1 MKNKM
6 LLTLSIV
13 GIAGLLVSCNTTGN
27 TSSTGNTST
36 STSTPSPVSSSTTP
50 ISSTTDKVTYKQ
62 GLGTS
67 IDFKT
72 DKNGVITQANVYV
85 ASVIFD
91 STNTIVSAYIDELQ
105 IPLTY
110 TAASGDTAA
119 KLEFTTEGK
128 PQITSSHKPEGQAV
142 ASKKE
147 LLEDY
152 GMSTAEKGD
161 WYVQAAA
168 IENVAIGLTV
178 DQFKAQV
185 GTDGK
190 PAAGSDLSADAS
202 ITVSTTAKTIE
213 SALAHAKEY
222 EAKEAGVAGAGIVLT
237 GIGNDEYSGNWQ
249 LDVEM
254 AATAVSDSK
263 VVSTQVSVYQI
274 QVTTEGKLGTN
285 NAFKYATEV
294 GAVGTIASKL
304 ELGEKYGM
312 SKAEKGD
319 WYVQALAYETWAVG
333 KDAAALNAA
342 VGKDNK
348 PSDSDLA
355 ADVSITVNGFTSS
368 VVESLTHVRK
378 DSYK

>member
-36 STSTPSPVSSSTTP
+36 STSTSSPVSSSTTP
-50 ISSTTDKVTYKQ
+50 ISSTTNKVTYKQ

-67 IDFKT
+67 IDFAT
-72 DKNGVITQANVYV
+72 DKNDVITQANVYV

-91 STNTIVSAYIDELQ
+91 STDKIVSAYIDELQ

-119 KLEFTTEGK
+119 KLEFTAGK
-128 PQITSSHKPEGQAV
+128 AQITSSHKPEGQAV

-152 GMSTAEKGD
+152 GMSTAAKGD

-168 IENVAIGLTV
+168 IEKAAIGLTV

-237 GIGNDEYSGNWQ
+237 GISNDHSGNWQ
-249 LDVEM
+249 LNVEM

-263 VVSTQVSVYQI
+263 VASTQVSVYQI
-274 QVTTEGKLGTN
+274 PVTTEGKLGTN
-285 NAFKYATEV
+285 NAVTYATEV

-312 SKAEKGD
+312 AGTATKGE
-319 WYVQALAYETWAVG
+319 WNVQALAYETWAVG

>member
-67 IDFKT
+67 IDFAT

-119 KLEFTTEGK
+119 KLEFTVSK
-128 PQITSSHKPEGQAV
+128 PQIKSSHKPEGQAV

-152 GMSTAEKGD
+152 GMSTAAKGD

-237 GIGNDEYSGNWQ
+237 GIGNDYSGNWQ

-274 QVTTEGKLGTN
+274 PVTTEGKLGTN
-285 NAFKYATEV
+285 NAVKYATEV

-312 SKAEKGD
+312 AGSANKGE
-319 WYVQALAYETWAVG
+319 WNVQALAYETWAVG

>member
-50 ISSTTDKVTYKQ
+50 ISSTTDKFTYRQ

-72 DKNGVITQANVYV
+72 DENDVITQANVYV

-119 KLEFTTEGK
+119 KLEFTAGK
-128 PQITSSHKPEGQAV
+128 SQITSSHKPEGQAV

-152 GMSTAEKGD
+152 GMSTAAKGD

-168 IENVAIGLTV
+168 IEKVAIGLTV

-185 GTDGK
+185 GTNGK
-190 PAAGSDLSADAS
+190 PADGSDLSADAS

-237 GIGNDEYSGNWQ
+237 GISNDHSGNWQ

-274 QVTTEGKLGTN
+274 PVTTEGKLGTN
-285 NAFKYATEV
+285 NAVKYATEV

-312 SKAEKGD
+312 AGSANKGE
-319 WYVQALAYETWAVG
+319 WNVQALAYETWAVG

>member
-72 DKNGVITQANVYV
+72 GENDVITQANVYV

-91 STNTIVSAYIDELQ
+91 STNKIVSAYIDELQ

-119 KLEFTTEGK
+119 KLEFTAGK
-128 PQITSSHKPEGQAV
+128 AQITSSHKPEGQAV

-152 GMSTAEKGD
+152 GMSTAAKGD

-168 IENVAIGLTV
+168 IEKTAIGLTV

-202 ITVSTTAKTIE
+202 ITVNTTAKTIE

-237 GIGNDEYSGNWQ
+237 GISNDHSGNWQ

-263 VVSTQVSVYQI
+263 VASTQVSVYQI
-274 QVTTEGKLGTN
+274 PVTTEGKLGTN
-285 NAFKYATEV
+285 NAVKYATEV
-294 GAVGTIASKL
+294 GAVGKIASKL
-304 ELGEKYGM
+304 ELGDKYGM
-312 SKAEKGD
+312 AGTATKGE
-319 WYVQALAYETWAVG
+319 WNVQALAYETWAVG

>member
-13 GIAGLLVSCNTTGN
+13 GIAALLVSCNTTGN

-67 IDFKT
+67 IDFAT

-119 KLEFTTEGK
+119 KLEFTAGK

-152 GMSTAEKGD
+152 GMAGSATKGE

-202 ITVSTTAKTIE
+202 ITVNTTAKTIE

-237 GIGNDEYSGNWQ
+237 GISNDYSGNWQ

-274 QVTTEGKLGTN
+274 PVTTEGKLGTN
-285 NAFKYATEV
+285 NAVKYATEV

-312 SKAEKGD
+312 AGSANKGE
-319 WYVQALAYETWAVG
+319 WNVQALAYETWAVG

>member
-67 IDFKT
+67 IDFAT
-72 DKNGVITQANVYV
+72 DKNGVITKANVYV

-91 STNTIVSAYIDELQ
+91 STNKIVSAYIDELQ

-119 KLEFTTEGK
+119 KLEFTAGK
-128 PQITSSHKPEGQAV
+128 AQITSSHKPEGQAV

-152 GMSTAEKGD
+152 GMSTAAKGD

-168 IENVAIGLTV
+168 IEKVAIGLTV

-185 GTDGK
+185 GTNGK
-190 PAAGSDLSADAS
+190 PADGSDLSADAS

-213 SALAHAKEY
+213 SALTHAKEY

-237 GIGNDEYSGNWQ
+237 GISNDHSGNWQ
-249 LDVEM
+249 LNVEM

-263 VVSTQVSVYQI
+263 VASTQVSVYQI
-274 QVTTEGKLGTN
+274 PVTTEGKLGTN
-285 NAFKYATEV
+285 NAVTYATEV

-312 SKAEKGD
+312 AGTATKGE
-319 WYVQALAYETWAVG
+319 WNVQALAYETWAVG

>member
-13 GIAGLLVSCNTTGN
+13 GIAGLLVSCNT
-27 TSSTGNTST
+27 TGNTST

-67 IDFKT
+67 IDFAT

-91 STNTIVSAYIDELQ
+91 STNKIVSAYIDELQ

-119 KLEFTTEGK
+119 KLEFTAGK
-128 PQITSSHKPEGQAV
+128 AQITSSHKPEGQAV

-152 GMSTAEKGD
+152 GMAGTATKGE

-185 GTDGK
+185 GTNGK
-190 PAAGSDLSADAS
+190 PADGSDLSADAS
-202 ITVSTTAKTIE
+202 ITVNTTAKTIE

-237 GIGNDEYSGNWQ
+237 GISNDHSGNWQ
-249 LDVEM
+249 LNVEM

-263 VVSTQVSVYQI
+263 VASTQVSVYQI
-274 QVTTEGKLGTN
+274 PVTTEGKLGIN
-285 NAFKYATEV
+285 NAVTYATEV

-312 SKAEKGD
+312 AGTATKGE
-319 WYVQALAYETWAVG
+319 WNVQALAYETWAVG

>member
-67 IDFKT
+67 IDFAT

-119 KLEFTTEGK
+119 KLEFTADK
-128 PQITSSHKPEGQAV
+128 PQIKSSHKPEGQAV

-152 GMSTAEKGD
+152 GMSTAAKGD

-237 GIGNDEYSGNWQ
+237 GISNDYSGNWQ

-274 QVTTEGKLGTN
+274 PVTTEGKLGTN
-285 NAFKYATEV
+285 NAVKYATEV

-312 SKAEKGD
+312 AGSANKGE
-319 WYVQALAYETWAVG
+319 WNVQALAYETWAVG

>member
-50 ISSTTDKVTYKQ
+50 ISSTADKVTYKQ

-67 IDFKT
+67 IDFAT

-91 STNTIVSAYIDELQ
+91 STNKIVSAYIDELQ

-119 KLEFTTEGK
+119 KLEFTAGK
-128 PQITSSHKPEGQAV
+128 AQITSSHKPEGQAV

-152 GMSTAEKGD
+152 GMSTAAKGD

-168 IENVAIGLTV
+168 IEKVAIGLTV

-185 GTDGK
+185 GTNGK
-190 PAAGSDLSADAS
+190 PADGSDLSADAS

-237 GIGNDEYSGNWQ
+237 GISNDHSGNWQ
-249 LDVEM
+249 LNVEM

-263 VVSTQVSVYQI
+263 VASTQVSVYQI
-274 QVTTEGKLGTN
+274 PVTTEGKLGTN
-285 NAFKYATEV
+285 NAVTYATEV

-312 SKAEKGD
+312 AGTATKGE
-319 WYVQALAYETWAVG
+319 WNVQALAYETWAVG

>member
-72 DKNGVITQANVYV
+72 DKNDVITQANVYV

-91 STNTIVSAYIDELQ
+91 STNKIVSAYIDELQ

-119 KLEFTTEGK
+119 KLEFTAGK
-128 PQITSSHKPEGQAV
+128 SQITSSHKPEGQAV

-152 GMSTAEKGD
+152 GMSTAAKGD

-168 IENVAIGLTV
+168 IEKVAIGLTV

-185 GTDGK
+185 GTNGK
-190 PAAGSDLSADAS
+190 PAEGSDLSADAS

-213 SALAHAKEY
+213 SAFAHAKEY

-237 GIGNDEYSGNWQ
+237 GISNDHSGNWQ
-249 LDVEM
+249 LNVEM

-263 VVSTQVSVYQI
+263 VASTQVSVYQI
-274 QVTTEGKLGTN
+274 PVTTEGKLGTN
-285 NAFKYATEV
+285 NAVKYATEV

-312 SKAEKGD
+312 AGTAAKGE
-319 WYVQALAYETWAVG
+319 WNVQALAYETWAVG

>member
-72 DKNGVITQANVYV
+72 GENDVITQANVYV

-91 STNTIVSAYIDELQ
+91 STNKIVSAYIDELQ

-119 KLEFTTEGK
+119 KLEFTAGK
-128 PQITSSHKPEGQAV
+128 AQITSSHKPEGQAV

-152 GMSTAEKGD
+152 GMSTAAKGD

-168 IENVAIGLTV
+168 IEKTAIGLTV

-190 PAAGSDLSADAS
+190 PAAGSDLSADVS
-202 ITVSTTAKTIE
+202 ITVNTTAKTIE

-237 GIGNDEYSGNWQ
+237 GISNDHSGNWQ

-263 VVSTQVSVYQI
+263 VASTQVSVYQI
-274 QVTTEGKLGTN
+274 PVTTEGKLGTN
-285 NAFKYATEV
+285 NAVKYATEV
-294 GAVGTIASKL
+294 GAVGKIASKL
-304 ELGEKYGM
+304 ELGDKYGM
-312 SKAEKGD
+312 AGTATKGE
-319 WYVQALAYETWAVG
+319 WNVQALAYETWAVG

>member
-67 IDFKT
+67 IDFAT

-119 KLEFTTEGK
+119 KLEFTAGK
-128 PQITSSHKPEGQAV
+128 PQIKSSHKPEGQAV

-152 GMSTAEKGD
+152 GMAESATKGE

-185 GTDGK
+185 GTNGK
-190 PAAGSDLSADAS
+190 PADGSDLSADAS

-237 GIGNDEYSGNWQ
+237 GISNDYSGNWQ

-274 QVTTEGKLGTN
+274 PVTTEGKLGTN
-285 NAFKYATEV
+285 NAVKYATEV

-312 SKAEKGD
+312 AGSANKGE
-319 WYVQALAYETWAVG
+319 WNVQALAYETWAVG

>member
-67 IDFKT
+67 IDFAT

-119 KLEFTTEGK
+119 KLEFTASK
-128 PQITSSHKPEGQAV
+128 PQIKSSHKPEGQAV

-152 GMSTAEKGD
+152 GMSKAEKGD

-185 GTDGK
+185 GTDGY
-190 PAAGSDLSADAS
+190 PADDSDLSADAS

-237 GIGNDEYSGNWQ
+237 GIGNDYSGNWQ

-274 QVTTEGKLGTN
+274 PVTTEGKLGTN
-285 NAFKYATEV
+285 NAVKYATEV

-312 SKAEKGD
+312 STAAKGD
-319 WYVQALAYETWAVG
+319 WNVQALAYETWAVG

>member
-152 GMSTAEKGD
+152 GMSTAAKGD

-237 GIGNDEYSGNWQ
+237 GIGNDYSGNWQ

-274 QVTTEGKLGTN
+274 PVTTEGKLGTN
-285 NAFKYATEV
+285 NAVKYATEV

-312 SKAEKGD
+312 AGSAKKGE
-319 WYVQALAYETWAVG
+319 WNEQALAYETWAVG

>member
-67 IDFKT
+67 IDFAT

-119 KLEFTTEGK
+119 KLEFTAGK
-128 PQITSSHKPEGQAV
+128 PQIKSSHKPEGQAV

-152 GMSTAEKGD
+152 GMAGSATKGE

-185 GTDGK
+185 GTNGK
-190 PAAGSDLSADAS
+190 PADGSDLSADAS
-202 ITVSTTAKTIE
+202 ITVNTTAKTIE

-237 GIGNDEYSGNWQ
+237 GIGNDYSGNWQ

-274 QVTTEGKLGTN
+274 PVTTEGKLGTN
-285 NAFKYATEV
+285 NAVTYATEV

-312 SKAEKGD
+312 AGTATKGE
-319 WYVQALAYETWAVG
+319 WNVQALAYETWAVG

-355 ADVSITVNGFTSS
+355 ADVSITINGFTSS

>member
-67 IDFKT
+67 IDFAT

-119 KLEFTTEGK
+119 KLEFTAGK
-128 PQITSSHKPEGQAV
+128 PQIKSSHKPEGQAV

-152 GMSTAEKGD
+152 GMAGSATKGE

-185 GTDGK
+185 GTNGK
-190 PAAGSDLSADAS
+190 PADGSDLSADAS

-237 GIGNDEYSGNWQ
+237 GIGNDYSGNWQ

-274 QVTTEGKLGTN
+274 PVTTEGKLGTN
-285 NAFKYATEV
+285 NAVKYATEV

-312 SKAEKGD
+312 AGSANKGE
-319 WYVQALAYETWAVG
+319 WNVQALAYETWAVG

>member
-67 IDFKT
+67 IDFAT

-119 KLEFTTEGK
+119 KLEFTASK
-128 PQITSSHKPEGQAV
+128 PQIKSSHKPEGQAV

-152 GMSTAEKGD
+152 GMAGSATKGE

-185 GTDGK
+185 GTNGK
-190 PAAGSDLSADAS
+190 PADGSDLSADAS
-202 ITVSTTAKTIE
+202 ITVNTTAKTIE

-237 GIGNDEYSGNWQ
+237 GISNDYSGNWQ

-274 QVTTEGKLGTN
+274 PVTTEGKLGTN
-285 NAFKYATEV
+285 NAVKYATEV

-312 SKAEKGD
+312 AGSANKGE
-319 WYVQALAYETWAVG
+319 WNVQALAYETWAVG

>member
-50 ISSTTDKVTYKQ
+50 ISSTTDKFTFKQ

-72 DKNGVITQANVYV
+72 NENDVITQANVYV

-119 KLEFTTEGK
+119 KLEFTAGK
-128 PQITSSHKPEGQAV
+128 SQITSSHKPEGQAV

-152 GMSTAEKGD
+152 GMSTAAKGD

-168 IENVAIGLTV
+168 IEKVAIGLTV

-185 GTDGK
+185 GTNGK
-190 PAAGSDLSADAS
+190 PADGSDLSADAS

-237 GIGNDEYSGNWQ
+237 GISNDHSGNWQ

-274 QVTTEGKLGTN
+274 PVTTEGKLGTN
-285 NAFKYATEV
+285 NAVKYATEV

-312 SKAEKGD
+312 AGSANKGE
-319 WYVQALAYETWAVG
+319 WNVQALAYETWAVG

>member
-67 IDFKT
+67 IDFAT

-119 KLEFTTEGK
+119 KLEFTAGK

-152 GMSTAEKGD
+152 GMAGSATKGE

-202 ITVSTTAKTIE
+202 ITVNTTAKTIE

-237 GIGNDEYSGNWQ
+237 GISNDYSGNWQ

-274 QVTTEGKLGTN
+274 PVTTEGKLGTN
-285 NAFKYATEV
+285 NAVKYATEV

-312 SKAEKGD
+312 AGSANKGE
-319 WYVQALAYETWAVG
+319 WNVQALAYETWAVG

>member
-50 ISSTTDKVTYKQ
+50 ISSTTDKFTFKQ

-72 DKNGVITQANVYV
+72 DENDVITQANVYV

-119 KLEFTTEGK
+119 KLEFTAGK
-128 PQITSSHKPEGQAV
+128 SQITSSHKPEGQAV

-152 GMSTAEKGD
+152 GMSTAAKGD

-168 IENVAIGLTV
+168 IEKVAIGLTV

-185 GTDGK
+185 GTNGK
-190 PAAGSDLSADAS
+190 PADGSDLSADAS

-237 GIGNDEYSGNWQ
+237 GISNDHSGNWQ

-274 QVTTEGKLGTN
+274 PVTTEGKLGTN
-285 NAFKYATEV
+285 NAVKYATEV

-312 SKAEKGD
+312 AGSANKGE
-319 WYVQALAYETWAVG
+319 WNVQALAYETWAVG

>member
-72 DKNGVITQANVYV
+72 GENDVITQANVYV

-91 STNTIVSAYIDELQ
+91 STNKIVSAYIDELQ

-119 KLEFTTEGK
+119 KLEFTAGK
-128 PQITSSHKPEGQAV
+128 AQITSSHKPEGQAV

-152 GMSTAEKGD
+152 GMSTAAKGD

-168 IENVAIGLTV
+168 IEKTAIGLTV

-202 ITVSTTAKTIE
+202 ITVNTTAKTIE

-237 GIGNDEYSGNWQ
+237 GISKDHSGNWQ

-263 VVSTQVSVYQI
+263 VASTQVSVYQI
-274 QVTTEGKLGTN
+274 PVTTEGKLGTN
-285 NAFKYATEV
+285 NAVKYATEV

-312 SKAEKGD
+312 AGTATKGE
-319 WYVQALAYETWAVG
+319 WNVQALAYETWAVG

>member
-13 GIAGLLVSCNTTGN
+13 GIAGLLVSCNTTG
-27 TSSTGNTST
+27 
-36 STSTPSPVSSSTTP
+36 
-50 ISSTTDKVTYKQ
+50 KVTYKQ

-67 IDFKT
+67 IDFAT

-119 KLEFTTEGK
+119 KLEFTAGK
-128 PQITSSHKPEGQAV
+128 PQIKSSHKPEGQAV

-152 GMSTAEKGD
+152 GMAGSATKGE

-185 GTDGK
+185 GTNGK
-190 PAAGSDLSADAS
+190 PADGSDLSADAS

-237 GIGNDEYSGNWQ
+237 GISNDYSGNWQ

-274 QVTTEGKLGTN
+274 PVTTEGKLGTN
-285 NAFKYATEV
+285 NAVKYATEV

-312 SKAEKGD
+312 AGSANKGE
-319 WYVQALAYETWAVG
+319 WNVQALAYETWAVG

-342 VGKDNK
+342 VGKDDNK

>member
-67 IDFKT
+67 IDFAT

-119 KLEFTTEGK
+119 KLEFTASK
-128 PQITSSHKPEGQAV
+128 PQIKSSHKPEGQAV

-152 GMSTAEKGD
+152 GMSTAAKGD

-237 GIGNDEYSGNWQ
+237 GIGNDYSGNWQ

-274 QVTTEGKLGTN
+274 PVTTEGKLGTN
-285 NAFKYATEV
+285 NAVKYATEV

-312 SKAEKGD
+312 AGSANKGE
-319 WYVQALAYETWAVG
+319 WNVQALAYETWAVG

-342 VGKDNK
+342 VGKENK

>member
-67 IDFKT
+67 IDFAT

-119 KLEFTTEGK
+119 KLEFTAGK
-128 PQITSSHKPEGQAV
+128 PQIKSSHKPEGQAV

-152 GMSTAEKGD
+152 GMAGSATKGE

-185 GTDGK
+185 GTNGK
-190 PAAGSDLSADAS
+190 PADGSDLSADAS

-237 GIGNDEYSGNWQ
+237 GISNDSSGNWQ

-274 QVTTEGKLGTN
+274 PVTTEGKLGTN
-285 NAFKYATEV
+285 NAVKYATEV

-312 SKAEKGD
+312 AGSANKGE
-319 WYVQALAYETWAVG
+319 WNVQALAYETWAVG

>member
-67 IDFKT
+67 IDFAT

-91 STNTIVSAYIDELQ
+91 STNKIVSAYIDELQ

-119 KLEFTTEGK
+119 KLEFTAGK
-128 PQITSSHKPEGQAV
+128 SQITSSHKPEGQAV

-152 GMSTAEKGD
+152 GMSTAAKGD

-168 IENVAIGLTV
+168 IEKVAIGLTV

-185 GTDGK
+185 GTNGK
-190 PAAGSDLSADAS
+190 PADGSDLSADAS

-237 GIGNDEYSGNWQ
+237 GISNDHSGNWQ
-249 LDVEM
+249 LNVEM
-254 AATAVSDSK
+254 AATAVFDSK
-263 VVSTQVSVYQI
+263 VASTQVSVYQI
-274 QVTTEGKLGTN
+274 PVTTEGKLGTN
-285 NAFKYATEV
+285 NAVTYATEV

-312 SKAEKGD
+312 AGTATKGE
-319 WYVQALAYETWAVG
+319 WNVQALAYETWAVG

>member
-27 TSSTGNTST
+27 TSTST
-36 STSTPSPVSSSTTP
+36 STLSPVSSSTTP

-67 IDFKT
+67 IDFAT

-119 KLEFTTEGK
+119 KLEFTADK
-128 PQITSSHKPEGQAV
+128 PQIKSSHKPEGQAV

-152 GMSTAEKGD
+152 GMSTAAKGD

-168 IENVAIGLTV
+168 IEKTAIGLTV

-190 PAAGSDLSADAS
+190 PAAGSDLSAEAS

-237 GIGNDEYSGNWQ
+237 GIGNDYNSGNWQ

-274 QVTTEGKLGTN
+274 PVTTEGKLGTN
-285 NAFKYATEV
+285 NAVKYATEV

-312 SKAEKGD
+312 AGSAKKGE
-319 WYVQALAYETWAVG
+319 WNVQALAYETWAVG

-342 VGKDNK
+342 VGKDDK

>member
-27 TSSTGNTST
+27 TS
-36 STSTPSPVSSSTTP
+36 SPVSSSTTP

-72 DKNGVITQANVYV
+72 GENDVITQANVYV

-91 STNTIVSAYIDELQ
+91 STNKIVSAYIDELQ

-119 KLEFTTEGK
+119 KLEFTAGK
-128 PQITSSHKPEGQAV
+128 AQITSSHKPEGQAV

-152 GMSTAEKGD
+152 GMSTAAKGD

-168 IENVAIGLTV
+168 IEKTAIGLTV

-202 ITVSTTAKTIE
+202 ITVNTTAKTIE

-237 GIGNDEYSGNWQ
+237 GISNDHSGNWQ

-263 VVSTQVSVYQI
+263 VASTQVSVYQI
-274 QVTTEGKLGTN
+274 PVTTEGKLGTN
-285 NAFKYATEV
+285 NAVKYATEV
-294 GAVGTIASKL
+294 GAVGKIASKL
-304 ELGEKYGM
+304 ELGDKYGM
-312 SKAEKGD
+312 AGTATKGE
-319 WYVQALAYETWAVG
+319 WNVQALAYETWAVG

-342 VGKDNK
+342 VGEDSK

-355 ADVSITVNGFTSS
+355 ADVSITVKGFTSS

>member
-50 ISSTTDKVTYKQ
+50 ISSTTDKFTYKQ

-72 DKNGVITQANVYV
+72 DENDVITQANVYV

-119 KLEFTTEGK
+119 KLEFTAGK
-128 PQITSSHKPEGQAV
+128 SQITSSHKPEGQAV

-152 GMSTAEKGD
+152 GMSTAAKGD

-168 IENVAIGLTV
+168 IEKVAIGLTV

-185 GTDGK
+185 GTNGK
-190 PAAGSDLSADAS
+190 PADGSDLSADAS

-237 GIGNDEYSGNWQ
+237 GISNDHSGNWQ

-274 QVTTEGKLGTN
+274 PVTTEGKLGTN
-285 NAFKYATEV
+285 NAVKYATEV

-312 SKAEKGD
+312 AGSANKGE
-319 WYVQALAYETWAVG
+319 WNVQALAYETWAVG

>member
-36 STSTPSPVSSSTTP
+36 STSTPSLVSSSTTP

-62 GLGTS
+62 GPGTS
-67 IDFKT
+67 IDFAT

-119 KLEFTTEGK
+119 KLEFTAGK
-128 PQITSSHKPEGQAV
+128 PQIKSSHKPEGQAV

-152 GMSTAEKGD
+152 GMAGSATKGE

-185 GTDGK
+185 GTNGK
-190 PAAGSDLSADAS
+190 PADGSDLSADAS

-237 GIGNDEYSGNWQ
+237 GISNDYSGNWQ

-274 QVTTEGKLGTN
+274 PVTTEGKLGTN
-285 NAFKYATEV
+285 NAVKYATEV

-312 SKAEKGD
+312 AGSANKGE
-319 WYVQALAYETWAVG
+319 WNVQALAYETWAVG

>member
-1 MKNKM
+1 M

-67 IDFKT
+67 IDFAT

-119 KLEFTTEGK
+119 KLEFTAGK
-128 PQITSSHKPEGQAV
+128 PQIKSSHKPEGQAV

-152 GMSTAEKGD
+152 GMAGSATKGE

-185 GTDGK
+185 GTNGK
-190 PAAGSDLSADAS
+190 PADGSDLSADAS

-237 GIGNDEYSGNWQ
+237 GISNDYSGNWQ

-274 QVTTEGKLGTN
+274 PVTTEGKLGTN
-285 NAFKYATEV
+285 NAVKYATEV

-312 SKAEKGD
+312 AGSANKGE
-319 WYVQALAYETWAVG
+319 WNVQALAYETWAVG

>member
-67 IDFKT
+67 IDFAT

-119 KLEFTTEGK
+119 KLEFTAGK
-128 PQITSSHKPEGQAV
+128 SQITSSHKPEGQAV

-152 GMSTAEKGD
+152 GMSTAAKGD

-168 IENVAIGLTV
+168 IEKVAIGLTV

-185 GTDGK
+185 GTNGK
-190 PAAGSDLSADAS
+190 PAEGSDLSADAS

-213 SALAHAKEY
+213 SAFAHAKEY

-237 GIGNDEYSGNWQ
+237 GISNDHSGNWQ
-249 LDVEM
+249 LNVEM

-263 VVSTQVSVYQI
+263 VASTQVSVYQI
-274 QVTTEGKLGTN
+274 PVTTEGKLGTN
-285 NAFKYATEV
+285 NAVTYATEV

-312 SKAEKGD
+312 AGTAAKGE
-319 WYVQALAYETWAVG
+319 WNVQALAYETWAVG

>member
-1 MKNKM
+1 M
-6 LLTLSIV
+6 
-13 GIAGLLVSCNTTGN
+13 AG
-27 TSSTGNTST
+27 
-36 STSTPSPVSSSTTP
+36 
-50 ISSTTDKVTYKQ
+50 
-62 GLGTS
+62 
-67 IDFKT
+67 
-72 DKNGVITQANVYV
+72 
-85 ASVIFD
+85 
-91 STNTIVSAYIDELQ
+91 
-105 IPLTY
+105 
-110 TAASGDTAA
+110 TAT
-119 KLEFTTEGK
+119 
-128 PQITSSHKPEGQAV
+128 
-142 ASKKE
+142 
-147 LLEDY
+147 
-152 GMSTAEKGD
+152 KGE

-185 GTDGK
+185 GTNGK
-190 PAAGSDLSADAS
+190 PADGSDLSADAS
-202 ITVSTTAKTIE
+202 ITVNTTAKTIE

-237 GIGNDEYSGNWQ
+237 GISNDHSGNWQ
-249 LDVEM
+249 LNVEM

-263 VVSTQVSVYQI
+263 VASTQVSVYQI
-274 QVTTEGKLGTN
+274 PVTTEGKLGTN
-285 NAFKYATEV
+285 NAVTYATEV

-312 SKAEKGD
+312 AGTATKGE
-319 WYVQALAYETWAVG
+319 WNVQALAYETWAVG

>member
-67 IDFKT
+67 IDFAT

-119 KLEFTTEGK
+119 KLEFTAGK
-128 PQITSSHKPEGQAV
+128 HQITSSHKPEGQAV

-152 GMSTAEKGD
+152 GMAGSATKGE

-237 GIGNDEYSGNWQ
+237 SIGNDYSGNWQ

-274 QVTTEGKLGTN
+274 PVTTEGKLGTN
-285 NAFKYATEV
+285 NAVKYATEV

-312 SKAEKGD
+312 AGSANKGE
-319 WYVQALAYETWAVG
+319 WNVQALAYETWAVG

>member
-67 IDFKT
+67 IDFAT

-119 KLEFTTEGK
+119 KLEFTASK
-128 PQITSSHKPEGQAV
+128 PQIKSSHKPEGQAV

-152 GMSTAEKGD
+152 GMSTAAKGD

-237 GIGNDEYSGNWQ
+237 GIGNDYSGNWQ

-274 QVTTEGKLGTN
+274 PVTTEGKLGTN
-285 NAFKYATEV
+285 NAVKYATEV

-312 SKAEKGD
+312 AGSANKGE
-319 WYVQALAYETWAVG
+319 WNAQALAYETWAVG

>member
-36 STSTPSPVSSSTTP
+36 STSTPSSVSSSTTP

-67 IDFKT
+67 IDFAT

-91 STNTIVSAYIDELQ
+91 STNKIVSAYIDELQ

-119 KLEFTTEGK
+119 KLEFTAGK
-128 PQITSSHKPEGQAV
+128 AQITSSHKPEGQAV

-147 LLEDY
+147 LLDDY
-152 GMSTAEKGD
+152 GMAETATKGE

-185 GTDGK
+185 GTNGK
-190 PAAGSDLSADAS
+190 PADGSDLSADAS
-202 ITVSTTAKTIE
+202 ITVNTTAKTIE

-237 GIGNDEYSGNWQ
+237 GISNDHSGNWQ
-249 LDVEM
+249 LNVEM

-263 VVSTQVSVYQI
+263 VASTQVSVYQI
-274 QVTTEGKLGTN
+274 PVTTEGKLGTN
-285 NAFKYATEV
+285 NAVTYATEV

-312 SKAEKGD
+312 EGTATKGE
-319 WYVQALAYETWAVG
+319 WNVQALAYETWAVG

>member
-119 KLEFTTEGK
+119 KLEFTAGNA
-128 PQITSSHKPEGQAV
+128 QITSSHKPEGQAV

-152 GMSTAEKGD
+152 GMSTAAKGD

-168 IENVAIGLTV
+168 IEKTAIGLTV

-202 ITVSTTAKTIE
+202 ITVNTTAKTIE

-237 GIGNDEYSGNWQ
+237 GIGNDYSGNWQ

-274 QVTTEGKLGTN
+274 PVTTEGKLGTN
-285 NAFKYATEV
+285 NAVIYATEV

-312 SKAEKGD
+312 AGSAKKGE
-319 WYVQALAYETWAVG
+319 WNVQALAYETWAVG

>member
-67 IDFKT
+67 IDFAT

-119 KLEFTTEGK
+119 KLEFTASK
-128 PQITSSHKPEGQAV
+128 PQIKSSHKPEGQAV

-152 GMSTAEKGD
+152 GMAGSATKGE

-185 GTDGK
+185 GTNGK
-190 PAAGSDLSADAS
+190 PADGSDLSADAS
-202 ITVSTTAKTIE
+202 ITVNTTAKTIE

-237 GIGNDEYSGNWQ
+237 GIGNDHSGNWQ

-274 QVTTEGKLGTN
+274 PVTTEGKLGTN
-285 NAFKYATEV
+285 NAVKYATEV

-312 SKAEKGD
+312 AGSANKGE
-319 WYVQALAYETWAVG
+319 WNVQALAYETWAVG

>member
-50 ISSTTDKVTYKQ
+50 ISSTTDKFTYKQ

-72 DKNGVITQANVYV
+72 DENDVITQANVYV

-119 KLEFTTEGK
+119 KLEFTAGK
-128 PQITSSHKPEGQAV
+128 SQITSSHKPEGQAV

-147 LLEDY
+147 LLDDY
-152 GMSTAEKGD
+152 GMSTAAKGD

-168 IENVAIGLTV
+168 IEKVAIGLTV

-185 GTDGK
+185 GTNGK
-190 PAAGSDLSADAS
+190 PADGSDLSADAS

-237 GIGNDEYSGNWQ
+237 GISNDHSGNWQ

-274 QVTTEGKLGTN
+274 PVTTEGKLGTN
-285 NAFKYATEV
+285 NAVKYATEV

-312 SKAEKGD
+312 AGSANKGE
-319 WYVQALAYETWAVG
+319 WNVQALAYETWAVG